1 MVTKCY
7 KEKYVDALTELFDFN
22 KKTLLLQSVAGR
34 TAWDQEAMMPKKGA
48 GLRSQEMGALEE
60 IIHTRRQDKRI
71 SDWLD
76 KAKPDTEE
84 DKRKVELIKRGFERA
99 KLVPVKLATELAEV
113 SSEAQIVWQ
122 EARKNNSFSDFS
134 PYLKKVVNLK
144 REEAAHLT
152 KTGELYDGLIND
164 YEHGMTKN
172 EVSEIFNKMK
182 PRLLSLK
189 KKISQS
195 KVQIS
200 KINGDFDTSKQL
212 KLSKEIARI
221 FHYDFDRGR
230 IDTVTHP
237 FCSGNGDDVRVTTR
251 TEINDP
257 FNCIYSTIH
266 EVGHASY
273 EQNVNSNY
281 NLTPLGS
288 GVSLGIHESQSRIFE
303 NQLGRSRAFTK
314 WLFKKMKETFSS
326 FDIKDE
332 EEFYRIVNK
341 VSPGFIRTEADEV
354 HYNLH
359 IMLRFE
365 LEIDIISKEIEV
377 EDIVDAWNSKF
388 KSFFDKEVK
397 SVSDGALQDV
407 HWSLGAFGYFPTYTL
422 GNLNA
427 GCLFEAM
434 KSDLP
439 SLDKDL
445 ENGEIGSAK
454 NWLTKKIHQ
463 YGSLYEPKNLM
474 EKATGKE
481 FSVEPLISYLEE
493 KFTDLYF
500 N

>member
-1 MVTKCY
+1 MSAI
-7 KEKYVDALTELFDFN
+7 EELFDFN

-34 TAWDQEAMMPKKGA
+34 TAWDQETMMPKEGA
-48 GLRSQEMGALEE
+48 ALRSQEMGALEE
-60 IIHTRRQDKRI
+60 IIHIRKQDKRI
-71 SDWLD
+71 ADWLD
-76 KAKPDTEE
+76 KAKPETEE
-84 DKRKVELIKRGFERA
+84 DKRKIELIKRGFERA
-99 KLVPVKLATELAEV
+99 NLVPVKLATELAET
-113 SSEAQIVWQ
+113 SSKSQIVWQ
-122 EARKNNSFSDFS
+122 EARKNNNFSDFS
-134 PYLKKVVNLK
+134 PYLEKVVKLK

-172 EVSEIFNKMK
+172 EISEIFNIMK
-182 PRLLSLK
+182 PRLLNLK
-189 KKISQS
+189 KKISES
-195 KVQIS
+195 EIHIS
-200 KINGDFDTSKQL
+200 KIKGDFDASKQL
-212 KLSKEIARI
+212 ALSKEIASV

-237 FCSGNGDDVRVTTR
+237 FCSGNGNDVRVTTR
-251 TEINDP
+251 TDLKDP

-314 WLFKKMKETFSS
+314 WLFKRMKETFSN
-326 FDIKDE
+326 FDIKNE

-341 VSPGFIRTEADEV
+341 VSPGFIRTEADEI

-365 LEIDIISKEIEV
+365 LEIAIISKEIEV
-377 EDIVDAWNSKF
+377 EDLVDAWNTKF
-388 KSFFDKEVK
+388 KSFFNKEVK
-397 SVSDGALQDV
+397 NVSDGALQDV
-407 HWSLGAFGYFPTYTL
+407 HWSIGAFGYFPTYTL

-427 GCLFEAM
+427 GCLFQTM

-439 SLDKDL
+439 NLENNL
-445 ENGEIGSAK
+445 ENGEIGPAK
-454 NWLTKKIHQ
+454 DWLTKKIHQ
-463 YGSLYEPKNLM
+463 HGSMYEPKNLIK
-474 EKATGKE
+474 KATGRE
-481 FSVEPLISYLEE
+481 FSVEPFISYLEE

>member
-1 MVTKCY
+1 MS
-7 KEKYVDALTELFDFN
+7 ALKELFDFN

-34 TAWDQEAMMPKKGA
+34 TAWDQEAMMPKKSA
-48 GLRSQEMGALEE
+48 SLRSQEMGALEE
-60 IIHTRRQDKRI
+60 IIHTRKQDKRI
-71 SDWLD
+71 GEWVD
-76 KAKPDTEE
+76 KARPETDE

-99 KLVPVKLATELAEV
+99 NLVPVKLATELAEV
-113 SSEAQIVWQ
+113 SSEAQIIWQ
-122 EARKNNSFSDFS
+122 KARQENSFSEFAPS
-134 PYLKKVVNLK
+134 LKKVVNLK
-144 REEAAHLT
+144 REEASHLT
-152 KTGELYDGLIND
+152 KTGDLYDGLIND
-164 YEHGMTKN
+164 YEYGMTKS
-172 EVSEIFNKMK
+172 EVSEIFDKMK
-182 PRLLSLK
+182 PKLINLK
-189 KKISQS
+189 KKIGESEVEVS
-195 KVQIS
+195 R
-200 KINGDFDTSKQL
+200 INGDFDASKQL
-212 KLSKEIARI
+212 TLSKEIARV

-251 TEINDP
+251 TDLKDP

-273 EQNVNSNY
+273 EQNINSSY

-314 WLFKKMKETFSS
+314 WLFKKMRENFSS
-326 FDIKDE
+326 FDIKNE
-332 EEFYRIVNK
+332 EDFYRIVNK
-341 VSPGFIRTEADEV
+341 VSPGFIRTEADEI

-365 LEIDIISKEIEV
+365 LEIGIISKEIEV
-377 EDIVDAWNSKF
+377 EDLVDAWNNKF

-397 SVSDGALQDV
+397 NVSDGVLQDV

-427 GCLFEAM
+427 GCLFETM
-434 KSDLP
+434 QNELP
-439 SLDKDL
+439 NLEKDL
-445 ENGEIGSAK
+445 ENGEIGPAK
-454 NWLTKKIHQ
+454 NWLTEKIHQ
-463 YGSLYEPKNLM
+463 YGSMYEPKDLIK
-474 EKATGKE
+474 KATGKE
-481 FSVEPLISYLEE
+481 FSVEPLIGYLEK

>member
-1 MVTKCY
+1 
-7 KEKYVDALTELFDFN
+7 VDALTKLFDFN

-200 KINGDFDTSKQL
+200 KINGDFDPSKQL

-326 FDIKDE
+326 FDIKNE

-454 NWLTKKIHQ
+454 SWLTKKIHQ

-474 EKATGKE
+474 KKATGKE